1 MNQLTTNIYF
11 ISLVLIIFISPI
23 NLKAES
29 SHNHCHCINA
39 QQQTFEYIEEADSNE
54 ISQSKKNFYLT
65 IPKPLNEKSLFTTEV
80 GIQER
85 PENIWNIVNKG
96 YRIPDP
102 KKKWAKKV
110 VKKYERWYSEHPVYT
125 YRMFE
130 RAKRYIYYVVH
141 EVKKRN
147 MPMEIALLPIIESAY
162 NPIARSNA
170 KAVGLWQFIPST
182 GKNYGLK
189 QNWWKD
195 ERSNVILSTNA
206 SLNYLEK
213 LYKQF
218 GTWELALA
226 AYNAGEGKVSREIKK
241 NKRRKRATDY
251 YTISLPRETDEYVSK
266 LIAMKH
272 IIQNPSKYNVEVLE
286 IPNEPYFGEVT
297 ITEQMDIDL
306 ILKLA
311 DISSEEFELL
321 NAHHKRPLIPK
332 ESQPTTIL
340 LPQYKINTYSKNLAE
355 HDGPLSN
362 WILYKPKRRES
373 IMRVA
378 KKFDVNLSTFKR
390 INNLNG
396 RVTFRRNSTVLIPKS
411 NELKSKYTLK
421 GTGDFNYTSVG
432 THHVSKGD
440 TLGGIARKYKV
451 SIEDLKEFNELDSH
465 IIIIGTT
472 IDIPQ

>member
-1 MNQLTTNIYF
+1 MSWFTKYIHF
-11 ISLVLIIFISPI
+11 IVFGIFLSSSI
-23 NLKAES
+23 NLKAETS
-29 SHNHCHCINA
+29 DDHCHCVNA
-39 QQQTFEYIEEADSNE
+39 QQQIFEYVDEVEGSEITQSTSEARTSPRE
-54 ISQSKKNFYLT
+54 ILVQ
-65 IPKPLNEKSLFTTEV
+65 EK
-80 GIQER
+80 
-85 PENIWNIVNKG
+85 PENIWKVVNKG
-96 YRIPDP
+96 YGIPDP

-130 RAKRYIYYVVH
+130 RTKRYIYYVVQ

-162 NPIARSNA
+162 NPIARSNM

-226 AYNAGEGKVSREIKK
+226 GYNAGEGKVAREIKK
-241 NKRRKRATDY
+241 NKRRKRPTDY

-272 IIQNPSKYNVEVLE
+272 IIQNPSKFNVDVPY
-286 IPNEPYFGEVT
+286 IPNAPYFGEVT
-297 ITEQMDIDL
+297 LTEQMDIDL

-332 ESQPTTIL
+332 EQEPTIIL
-340 LPQYKINTYSKNLAE
+340 LPKYKIETYNKNLAE
-355 HDGPLSN
+355 HNEPLSN
-362 WILYKPKRRES
+362 WVLYKPKRKES
-373 IMRVA
+373 IMKVA
-378 KKFDVNLSTFKR
+378 KRFDINLSTFKR
-390 INNLNG
+390 INSLNG
-396 RVTFRRNSTVLIPKS
+396 RVTFRKNSTVLIPKS
-411 NELKSKYTLK
+411 NALKSKYTLK
-421 GTGDFNYTSVG
+421 GTGDYNYTSVG

>member
-1 MNQLTTNIYF
+1 MSWFTKYIHF
-11 ISLVLIIFISPI
+11 IVFGIFFSSSI
-23 NLKAES
+23 NLKAETS
-29 SHNHCHCINA
+29 DDHCHCVNA
-39 QQQTFEYIEEADSNE
+39 QQQIFEYVDEAEGNE
-54 ISQSKKNFYLT
+54 ITQSTGKARTSPREIL
-65 IPKPLNEKSLFTTEV
+65 
-80 GIQER
+80 IQEK
-85 PENIWNIVNKG
+85 PENIWKEVNKG
-96 YRIPDP
+96 YGIPDP

-130 RAKRYIYYVVH
+130 RTKRYIYYVVQ

-162 NPIARSNA
+162 NPIARSNM

-226 AYNAGEGKVSREIKK
+226 GYNAGEGKVAREIKK
-241 NKRRKRATDY
+241 NKRRKRPTDY

-272 IIQNPSKYNVEVLE
+272 IIQNPSKFNVDVPY
-286 IPNEPYFGEVT
+286 IPNAPYFGEVT
-297 ITEQMDIDL
+297 LTEQMDIDL

-332 ESQPTTIL
+332 EQEPIIIL
-340 LPQYKINTYSKNLAE
+340 LPKNKIETYNKNLAE
-355 HDGPLSN
+355 HNEPLSN
-362 WILYKPKRRES
+362 WVLYKPKRKES
-373 IMRVA
+373 IMKVA
-378 KKFDVNLSTFKR
+378 KRFDINLSTFKR
-390 INNLNG
+390 INSLNG
-396 RVTFRRNSTVLIPKS
+396 RVTFRKNSTVLIPKS
-411 NELKSKYTLK
+411 NALKSKYTLK
-421 GTGDFNYTSVG
+421 GTGDYNYTSVG

>member
-1 MNQLTTNIYF
+1 MIRFSKNIFCVYLSLIFLT
-11 ISLVLIIFISPI
+11 LPI

-29 SHNHCHCINA
+29 NVDHCHCINA
-39 QQQTFEYIEEADSNE
+39 QQQSFEYVDGNTE
-54 ISQSKKNFYLT
+54 ISQIT
-65 IPKPLNEKSLFTTEV
+65 EEASLSTREV
-80 GIQER
+80 LIQEK
-85 PENIWNIVNKG
+85 PEDIWNIVNKG

-130 RAKRYIYYVVH
+130 RTKRYIYYVVL
-141 EVKKRN
+141 EVQKRN

-162 NPIARSNA
+162 NPIARSNM

-182 GKNYGLK
+182 GKNYGL
-189 QNWWKD
+189 QQDWWKD

-213 LYKQF
+213 LYNQF

-226 AYNAGEGKVSREIKK
+226 AYNAGEGKVGREIKR

-272 IIQNPSKYNVEVLE
+272 IIQNPQKYSVEVPY
-286 IPNEPYFGEVT
+286 IPNAPYFAEVT
-297 ITEQMDIDL
+297 LTEQMDIDL

-311 DISSEEFELL
+311 DISAEEFELL

-340 LPQYKINTYSKNLAE
+340 LPQHKVEMYNKNLMAHNE
-355 HDGPLSN
+355 SLSN
-362 WILYKPKRRES
+362 WVLYKPKRKES
-373 IMRVA
+373 IMKVA
-378 KKFDVNLSTFKR
+378 KKFDINLSTFKR
-390 INNLNG
+390 INSLNG
-396 RVTFRRNSTVLIPKS
+396 RVTFRKNSTILIPKS
-411 NELKSKYTLK
+411 SELKSKYTLK

-440 TLGGIARKYKV
+440 TLGGIARKYRV

>member
-1 MNQLTTNIYF
+1 MNQLTTNIFF
-11 ISLVLIIFISPI
+11 ICLVLIIFISPI

-65 IPKPLNEKSLFTTEV
+65 IPKLLNEKSLFTTEV

-147 MPMEIALLPIIESAY
+147 MPIEIALLPIIESAY

>member
-1 MNQLTTNIYF
+1 MSWFTKYIHF
-11 ISLVLIIFISPI
+11 IVFGIFFSSSI
-23 NLKAES
+23 NLKAETS
-29 SHNHCHCINA
+29 DDHCHCVNA
-39 QQQTFEYIEEADSNE
+39 QQQIFEYVDEAEGNE
-54 ISQSKKNFYLT
+54 ITQSTGKARTSPREIL
-65 IPKPLNEKSLFTTEV
+65 
-80 GIQER
+80 IQEK
-85 PENIWNIVNKG
+85 PENIWKEVNKG
-96 YRIPDP
+96 YGIPDP

-130 RAKRYIYYVVH
+130 RTKRYIYYVVQ
-141 EVKKRN
+141 EVQKRN

-162 NPIARSNA
+162 NPIARSNM

-226 AYNAGEGKVSREIKK
+226 GYNAGEGKVAREIKK
-241 NKRRKRATDY
+241 NKRRKRPTDY

-272 IIQNPSKYNVEVLE
+272 IIQNPSKFNVDVPY
-286 IPNEPYFGEVT
+286 IPNAPYFAEVT
-297 ITEQMDIDL
+297 LTEQMDIDL

-332 ESQPTTIL
+332 EQEPTIIL
-340 LPQYKINTYSKNLAE
+340 LPKYKIETYNKNLAE
-355 HDGPLSN
+355 HNEPLSN
-362 WILYKPKRRES
+362 WVLYKPKRKES
-373 IMRVA
+373 IMKVA
-378 KKFDVNLSTFKR
+378 KRFDINLSTFKR
-390 INNLNG
+390 INSLNG
-396 RVTFRRNSTVLIPKS
+396 RVTFRKNSTVLIPKS
-411 NELKSKYTLK
+411 NALKSKYTLK
-421 GTGDFNYTSVG
+421 GTGDYNYTSVG

>member
-1 MNQLTTNIYF
+1 MSWFTKYIHF
-11 ISLVLIIFISPI
+11 IVFGIFFSSSI
-23 NLKAES
+23 NLKAETS
-29 SHNHCHCINA
+29 DDHCHCVNA
-39 QQQTFEYIEEADSNE
+39 QQQIFEYVDEVEGNE
-54 ISQSKKNFYLT
+54 ITQSTGKARTSPREIL
-65 IPKPLNEKSLFTTEV
+65 
-80 GIQER
+80 IQEK
-85 PENIWNIVNKG
+85 PENIWKVVNKG
-96 YRIPDP
+96 YGIPDP

-130 RAKRYIYYVVH
+130 RTKRYIYYVVQ
-141 EVKKRN
+141 EVQKRN

-162 NPIARSNA
+162 NPIARSNM

-226 AYNAGEGKVSREIKK
+226 GYNAGEGKVAREIKK
-241 NKRRKRATDY
+241 NKRRKRPTDY

-272 IIQNPSKYNVEVLE
+272 IIQNPSKFNVDVPY
-286 IPNEPYFGEVT
+286 IPNAPYFGEVT
-297 ITEQMDIDL
+297 LTEQMDIDL

-332 ESQPTTIL
+332 EQEPTIIL
-340 LPQYKINTYSKNLAE
+340 LPKYKIETYNKNLAE
-355 HDGPLSN
+355 HNEPLSN
-362 WILYKPKRRES
+362 WVLYKPKRKES
-373 IMRVA
+373 IMKVA
-378 KKFDVNLSTFKR
+378 KKFDINLSTFKR
-390 INNLNG
+390 INSLNG
-396 RVTFRRNSTVLIPKS
+396 RVTFRKNSTVLIPKS
-411 NELKSKYTLK
+411 NALKSKYTLK
-421 GTGDFNYTSVG
+421 GTGDYNYTSVG

>member
-1 MNQLTTNIYF
+1 MSWFTKYIHF
-11 ISLVLIIFISPI
+11 IVFGIFFSSSI
-23 NLKAES
+23 NLKAETS
-29 SHNHCHCINA
+29 DDHCHCVNA
-39 QQQTFEYIEEADSNE
+39 QQQIFEYVDEVEDSE
-54 ISQSKKNFYLT
+54 ITQSTSKARTSPREIL
-65 IPKPLNEKSLFTTEV
+65 
-80 GIQER
+80 IQEK
-85 PENIWNIVNKG
+85 PENIWKVVNKG
-96 YRIPDP
+96 YGIPDP

-130 RAKRYIYYVVH
+130 RTKRYIYYVVQ

-162 NPIARSNA
+162 NPIARSNM

-226 AYNAGEGKVSREIKK
+226 GYNAGEGKVAREIKK
-241 NKRRKRATDY
+241 NKRRKRPTDY

-272 IIQNPSKYNVEVLE
+272 IIQNPSKFNVDVPY
-286 IPNEPYFGEVT
+286 IPNAPYFGEVT
-297 ITEQMDIDL
+297 LTEQMDIDL

-332 ESQPTTIL
+332 EQEPTIIL
-340 LPQYKINTYSKNLAE
+340 LPKYKIETYNKNLAE
-355 HDGPLSN
+355 HNEPLSN
-362 WILYKPKRRES
+362 WVLYKPKRKES
-373 IMRVA
+373 IMKVA
-378 KKFDVNLSTFKR
+378 KRFDINLSTFKR
-390 INNLNG
+390 INSLNG
-396 RVTFRRNSTVLIPKS
+396 RVTFRKNSTVLIPKS
-411 NELKSKYTLK
+411 NALKSKYTLK
-421 GTGDFNYTSVG
+421 GTGDYNYTSVG

>member
-1 MNQLTTNIYF
+1 MSWFTKYIHF
-11 ISLVLIIFISPI
+11 IVFGIFFSSSI
-23 NLKAES
+23 NLKAETS
-29 SHNHCHCINA
+29 DDHCHCVNA
-39 QQQTFEYIEEADSNE
+39 QQQIFEYVDEVKGSEITQSTREAKTSPRE
-54 ISQSKKNFYLT
+54 IL
-65 IPKPLNEKSLFTTEV
+65 
-80 GIQER
+80 IQEK
-85 PENIWNIVNKG
+85 PENIWKVVNKG
-96 YRIPDP
+96 YGIPDP

-130 RAKRYIYYVVH
+130 RTKRYIYYVVQ

-162 NPIARSNA
+162 NPIARSNM

-226 AYNAGEGKVSREIKK
+226 GYNAGEGKVAREIKK
-241 NKRRKRATDY
+241 NKRRKRPTDY

-272 IIQNPSKYNVEVLE
+272 IIQNPSKFNVDVPY
-286 IPNEPYFGEVT
+286 IPNAPYFGEVT
-297 ITEQMDIDL
+297 LTEQMDIDL

-332 ESQPTTIL
+332 EQEPTIIL
-340 LPQYKINTYSKNLAE
+340 LPKYKIETYNKNLAE
-355 HDGPLSN
+355 HNEPLSN
-362 WILYKPKRRES
+362 WVLYKPKRKES
-373 IMRVA
+373 IMKVA
-378 KKFDVNLSTFKR
+378 KRFDINLSTFKR
-390 INNLNG
+390 INSLNG
-396 RVTFRRNSTVLIPKS
+396 RVTFRKNSTVLIPKS
-411 NELKSKYTLK
+411 NALKSKYTLK
-421 GTGDFNYTSVG
+421 GTGDYNYTSVG

>member
-1 MNQLTTNIYF
+1 MSWFTKYIHF
-11 ISLVLIIFISPI
+11 IVFGIFFSSSI
-23 NLKAES
+23 NLKAETS
-29 SHNHCHCINA
+29 DDHCHCVNA
-39 QQQTFEYIEEADSNE
+39 QQQIFEYVDEVEGNE
-54 ISQSKKNFYLT
+54 ITQSTGKARTSPREIL
-65 IPKPLNEKSLFTTEV
+65 
-80 GIQER
+80 IQEK
-85 PENIWNIVNKG
+85 PENIWKVVNKG
-96 YRIPDP
+96 YGIPDP

-130 RAKRYIYYVVH
+130 RTKRYIYYVVQ

-162 NPIARSNA
+162 NPIARSNM

-226 AYNAGEGKVSREIKK
+226 GYNAGEGKVAREIKK
-241 NKRRKRATDY
+241 NKRRKRPTDY

-272 IIQNPSKYNVEVLE
+272 IIQNPSKFNVDVPY
-286 IPNEPYFGEVT
+286 IPNAPYFGEVT
-297 ITEQMDIDL
+297 LTEQMDIDL

-332 ESQPTTIL
+332 EQEPIIIL
-340 LPQYKINTYSKNLAE
+340 LPKNKIETYNKNLAE
-355 HDGPLSN
+355 HNEPLSN
-362 WILYKPKRRES
+362 WVLYKPKRKES
-373 IMRVA
+373 IMKVA
-378 KKFDVNLSTFKR
+378 KRFDINLSTFKR
-390 INNLNG
+390 INSLNG

-411 NELKSKYTLK
+411 NALKSKYTLK
-421 GTGDFNYTSVG
+421 GTGDYNYTSVG

>member
-1 MNQLTTNIYF
+1 MSWFTKYIHF
-11 ISLVLIIFISPI
+11 IVFGIFFSSSI
-23 NLKAES
+23 NLKAETS
-29 SHNHCHCINA
+29 DDHCHCVNA
-39 QQQTFEYIEEADSNE
+39 QQQIFEYVDEAEGNE
-54 ISQSKKNFYLT
+54 ITQSTGKARTSPREIL
-65 IPKPLNEKSLFTTEV
+65 
-80 GIQER
+80 IQEK
-85 PENIWNIVNKG
+85 PENIWKVVNKG
-96 YRIPDP
+96 YGIPDP

-130 RAKRYIYYVVH
+130 RTKRYIYYVVQ

-162 NPIARSNA
+162 NPIARSNM

-226 AYNAGEGKVSREIKK
+226 GYNAGEGKVAREIKK
-241 NKRRKRATDY
+241 NKRRKRPTDY

-272 IIQNPSKYNVEVLE
+272 IIQNPSKFNVDVPY
-286 IPNEPYFGEVT
+286 IPNAPYFGEVT
-297 ITEQMDIDL
+297 LTEQMDIDL

-332 ESQPTTIL
+332 EQEPTIIL
-340 LPQYKINTYSKNLAE
+340 LPKYKIETYNKNLAE
-355 HDGPLSN
+355 HNEPLSN
-362 WILYKPKRRES
+362 WVLYKPKRKES
-373 IMRVA
+373 IMKVA
-378 KKFDVNLSTFKR
+378 KRFDINLSTFKR
-390 INNLNG
+390 INSLNG
-396 RVTFRRNSTVLIPKS
+396 RVTFRKNSTVLIPKS
-411 NELKSKYTLK
+411 NALKSKYTLK
-421 GTGDFNYTSVG
+421 GTGDYNYTSVG

>member
-1 MNQLTTNIYF
+1 MSWFTKYIHF
-11 ISLVLIIFISPI
+11 IVFGIFLSSSI
-23 NLKAES
+23 NLKAEIS
-29 SHNHCHCINA
+29 DDHCHCVNA
-39 QQQTFEYIEEADSNE
+39 QQQIFEYVDEVKGSEITQSTSEARTSPRE
-54 ISQSKKNFYLT
+54 IL
-65 IPKPLNEKSLFTTEV
+65 
-80 GIQER
+80 IQEK
-85 PENIWNIVNKG
+85 PENIWKVVNKG
-96 YRIPDP
+96 YGIPDP

-130 RAKRYIYYVVH
+130 RTKRYIYYVVQ

-162 NPIARSNA
+162 NPIARSNM

-226 AYNAGEGKVSREIKK
+226 GYNAGEGKVAREIKK
-241 NKRRKRATDY
+241 NKRRKRPTDY

-272 IIQNPSKYNVEVLE
+272 IIQNPSKFNVDVPY
-286 IPNEPYFGEVT
+286 IPNAPYFEEVT
-297 ITEQMDIDL
+297 LTEQMDIDL

-332 ESQPTTIL
+332 EQEPTIIL
-340 LPQYKINTYSKNLAE
+340 LPKYKIETYNKNLAE
-355 HDGPLSN
+355 HNEPLSN
-362 WILYKPKRRES
+362 WVLYKPKRKES
-373 IMRVA
+373 IMKVA
-378 KKFDVNLSTFKR
+378 KRFDINLSTFKR
-390 INNLNG
+390 INSLNG
-396 RVTFRRNSTVLIPKS
+396 RVTFRKNSTVLIPKS
-411 NELKSKYTLK
+411 NALKSKYTLK
-421 GTGDFNYTSVG
+421 GTGDYNYTSVG

>member
-1 MNQLTTNIYF
+1 MSWFTKYIHF
-11 ISLVLIIFISPI
+11 IVFGIFLSSSI
-23 NLKAES
+23 NLKAETS
-29 SHNHCHCINA
+29 DDHCHCVNA
-39 QQQTFEYIEEADSNE
+39 QQQIFEYVDEVEGNE
-54 ISQSKKNFYLT
+54 ITQSTGKARTSPREIL
-65 IPKPLNEKSLFTTEV
+65 
-80 GIQER
+80 IQEK
-85 PENIWNIVNKG
+85 PENIWKVVNKG
-96 YRIPDP
+96 YGIPDP

-130 RAKRYIYYVVH
+130 RTKRYIYYVVQ

-162 NPIARSNA
+162 NPIARSNM

-226 AYNAGEGKVSREIKK
+226 GYNAGEGKVAREIKK
-241 NKRRKRATDY
+241 NKRRKRPTDY

-272 IIQNPSKYNVEVLE
+272 IIQNPSKFNVDVPY
-286 IPNEPYFGEVT
+286 IPNAPYFEEVT
-297 ITEQMDIDL
+297 LTEQMDIDL

-332 ESQPTTIL
+332 EQEPTIIL
-340 LPQYKINTYSKNLAE
+340 LPKYKIETYNKNLAE
-355 HDGPLSN
+355 HNEPLSN
-362 WILYKPKRRES
+362 WVLYKPKRKES
-373 IMRVA
+373 IMKVA
-378 KKFDVNLSTFKR
+378 KRFDINLSTFKR
-390 INNLNG
+390 INSLNG
-396 RVTFRRNSTVLIPKS
+396 RVTFRKNSTVLIPKS
-411 NELKSKYTLK
+411 NALKSKYTLK
-421 GTGDFNYTSVG
+421 GTGDYNYTSVG

>member
-1 MNQLTTNIYF
+1 MSWFTKYIHF
-11 ISLVLIIFISPI
+11 IVFGIFFSSSI
-23 NLKAES
+23 NLKAETS
-29 SHNHCHCINA
+29 DDHCHCVNA
-39 QQQTFEYIEEADSNE
+39 QQQIFEYVDEVEGNE
-54 ISQSKKNFYLT
+54 ITQSTGKARTSPREIL
-65 IPKPLNEKSLFTTEV
+65 
-80 GIQER
+80 IQEK
-85 PENIWNIVNKG
+85 PENIWKVVNKG
-96 YRIPDP
+96 YGIPDP

-130 RAKRYIYYVVH
+130 RTKRYIYYVVQ

-162 NPIARSNA
+162 NPIARSNM

-226 AYNAGEGKVSREIKK
+226 GYNAGEGKVAREIKK
-241 NKRRKRATDY
+241 NKRRKRPTDY

-272 IIQNPSKYNVEVLE
+272 IIQNPSKFNVDVPY
-286 IPNEPYFGEVT
+286 IPNTPYFGEVT
-297 ITEQMDIDL
+297 LTEQMDIDL

-332 ESQPTTIL
+332 EQEPTIIL
-340 LPQYKINTYSKNLAE
+340 LPKYKIETYNKNLAE
-355 HDGPLSN
+355 HNEPLSN
-362 WILYKPKRRES
+362 WVLYKPKRKES
-373 IMRVA
+373 IMKVA
-378 KKFDVNLSTFKR
+378 KKFDINLSTFKR
-390 INNLNG
+390 INSLNG

-411 NELKSKYTLK
+411 NALKSKYTLK
-421 GTGDFNYTSVG
+421 GTGDYNYTSVG

>member
-1 MNQLTTNIYF
+1 MSWFTKYIHF
-11 ISLVLIIFISPI
+11 IVFGIFFSSSI
-23 NLKAES
+23 NLKAETS
-29 SHNHCHCINA
+29 DDHCHCVNA
-39 QQQTFEYIEEADSNE
+39 QQQIFEYVDEVEGNE
-54 ISQSKKNFYLT
+54 ITQSTRKARTSPREIL
-65 IPKPLNEKSLFTTEV
+65 
-80 GIQER
+80 IQEK
-85 PENIWNIVNKG
+85 PENIWKVVNKG
-96 YRIPDP
+96 YGIPDP

-130 RAKRYIYYVVH
+130 RTKRYIYYVVQ

-162 NPIARSNA
+162 NPIARSNM

-226 AYNAGEGKVSREIKK
+226 GYNAGEGKVAREIKK
-241 NKRRKRATDY
+241 NKRRKRPTDY

-272 IIQNPSKYNVEVLE
+272 IIQNPSKFNVDVPY
-286 IPNEPYFGEVT
+286 IPNAPYFGEVT
-297 ITEQMDIDL
+297 LTEQMDIDL

-332 ESQPTTIL
+332 EQEPTIIL
-340 LPQYKINTYSKNLAE
+340 LPKYKIETYNKNLAE
-355 HDGPLSN
+355 HNEPLSN
-362 WILYKPKRRES
+362 WVLYKPKRKES
-373 IMRVA
+373 IMKVA
-378 KKFDVNLSTFKR
+378 KRFDINLSTFKR
-390 INNLNG
+390 INSLNG
-396 RVTFRRNSTVLIPKS
+396 RVTFRKNSTVLIPKS
-411 NELKSKYTLK
+411 NALKSKYTLK
-421 GTGDFNYTSVG
+421 GTGDYNYTSVG

>member
-1 MNQLTTNIYF
+1 MSWFTKYIHF
-11 ISLVLIIFISPI
+11 IVFGIFFSSSI
-23 NLKAES
+23 NLKAETS
-29 SHNHCHCINA
+29 DDHCHCVNA
-39 QQQTFEYIEEADSNE
+39 QQQIFEYVDEVEDSEITQSTSEARTSPRE
-54 ISQSKKNFYLT
+54 IL
-65 IPKPLNEKSLFTTEV
+65 
-80 GIQER
+80 IQEK
-85 PENIWNIVNKG
+85 PENIWKVVNKG
-96 YRIPDP
+96 YGIPDP

-130 RAKRYIYYVVH
+130 RTKRYIYYVVQ

-162 NPIARSNA
+162 NPIARSNM

-226 AYNAGEGKVSREIKK
+226 GYNAGEGKVAREIKK
-241 NKRRKRATDY
+241 NKRRKRPTDY

-272 IIQNPSKYNVEVLE
+272 IIQNPSKFNVDVPY
-286 IPNEPYFGEVT
+286 IPNAPYFGEVT
-297 ITEQMDIDL
+297 LTEQMDIDL

-332 ESQPTTIL
+332 EQEPTIIL
-340 LPQYKINTYSKNLAE
+340 LPKYKIETYNKNLAE
-355 HDGPLSN
+355 HNEPLSN
-362 WILYKPKRRES
+362 WVLYKPKRKES
-373 IMRVA
+373 IMKVA
-378 KKFDVNLSTFKR
+378 KRFDINLSTFKR
-390 INNLNG
+390 INSLNG
-396 RVTFRRNSTVLIPKS
+396 RVTFRKNSTVLIPKS
-411 NELKSKYTLK
+411 NALKSKYTLK
-421 GTGDFNYTSVG
+421 GTGDYNYTSVG

>member
-1 MNQLTTNIYF
+1 MSWFTKYIHF
-11 ISLVLIIFISPI
+11 IVFGIFFSSSI
-23 NLKAES
+23 NLKAETS
-29 SHNHCHCINA
+29 DDHCHCVNA
-39 QQQTFEYIEEADSNE
+39 QQQIFEYVDEVKGSEITQSTSEARTSPRE
-54 ISQSKKNFYLT
+54 IL
-65 IPKPLNEKSLFTTEV
+65 
-80 GIQER
+80 IQEK
-85 PENIWNIVNKG
+85 PENIWKEVNKG
-96 YRIPDP
+96 YGIPDP

-130 RAKRYIYYVVH
+130 RTKRYIYYVVQ

-162 NPIARSNA
+162 NPIARSNM

-226 AYNAGEGKVSREIKK
+226 GYNAGEGKVAREIKK
-241 NKRRKRATDY
+241 NKRRKRPTDY

-272 IIQNPSKYNVEVLE
+272 IIQNPSKFNVDVPY
-286 IPNEPYFGEVT
+286 IPNAPYFGEVT
-297 ITEQMDIDL
+297 LTEQMDIDL

-332 ESQPTTIL
+332 EQEPTIIL
-340 LPQYKINTYSKNLAE
+340 LPKYKIETYNKNLAE
-355 HDGPLSN
+355 HNEPLSN
-362 WILYKPKRRES
+362 WVLYKPKRKES
-373 IMRVA
+373 IMKVA
-378 KKFDVNLSTFKR
+378 KKFDINLSTFKR
-390 INNLNG
+390 INSLNG

-411 NELKSKYTLK
+411 NALKSKYTLK
-421 GTGDFNYTSVG
+421 GTGDYNYTSVG

>member
-1 MNQLTTNIYF
+1 MSWFTKYIHF
-11 ISLVLIIFISPI
+11 IVFGIFLSSSI
-23 NLKAES
+23 NLKAETS
-29 SHNHCHCINA
+29 DDHCHCVNA
-39 QQQTFEYIEEADSNE
+39 QQQIFEYVDEAEGNE
-54 ISQSKKNFYLT
+54 ITQSTGKARTSPREIL
-65 IPKPLNEKSLFTTEV
+65 
-80 GIQER
+80 IQEK
-85 PENIWNIVNKG
+85 PENIWKLVNKG
-96 YRIPDP
+96 YGIPDP

-130 RAKRYIYYVVH
+130 RTKRYIYYVVQ

-162 NPIARSNA
+162 NPIARSNM

-226 AYNAGEGKVSREIKK
+226 GYNAGEGKVAREIKK
-241 NKRRKRATDY
+241 NKRRKRPTDY

-272 IIQNPSKYNVEVLE
+272 IIQNPSKFNVDVPY
-286 IPNEPYFGEVT
+286 IPNAPYFEEVT
-297 ITEQMDIDL
+297 LTEQMDIDL

-332 ESQPTTIL
+332 EQEPTIIL
-340 LPQYKINTYSKNLAE
+340 LPKYKIETYNKNLAE
-355 HDGPLSN
+355 HNEPLSN
-362 WILYKPKRRES
+362 WVLYKPKRKES
-373 IMRVA
+373 IMKVA
-378 KKFDVNLSTFKR
+378 KRFDINLSTFKR
-390 INNLNG
+390 INSLNG
-396 RVTFRRNSTVLIPKS
+396 RVTFRKNSTVLIPKS
-411 NELKSKYTLK
+411 NALKSKYTLK
-421 GTGDFNYTSVG
+421 GTGDYNYTSVG

>member
-1 MNQLTTNIYF
+1 MNQLTTNIFF
-11 ISLVLIIFISPI
+11 ICLVLIIFISPI

-65 IPKPLNEKSLFTTEV
+65 IPKLLNEKSLFTTEV

-266 LIAMKH
+266 LIAMKY
-272 IIQNPSKYNVEVLE
+272 IIQNPSKYDVEVLE

>member
-1 MNQLTTNIYF
+1 MIRFSKNIFCVYLSLIFLT
-11 ISLVLIIFISPI
+11 LPI

-29 SHNHCHCINA
+29 NVDHCHCINA
-39 QQQTFEYIEEADSNE
+39 QQQSFEYVDGNTETSQSTEEA
-54 ISQSKKNFYLT
+54 
-65 IPKPLNEKSLFTTEV
+65 SLSFEEV
-80 GIQER
+80 LIQEK
-85 PENIWNIVNKG
+85 PEDIWNIVNKG

-130 RAKRYIYYVVH
+130 RTKRYIYYVVQ
-141 EVKKRN
+141 EVQKRN

-162 NPIARSNA
+162 NPIARSNM

-182 GKNYGLK
+182 GKNYGL
-189 QNWWKD
+189 QQDWWKD

-213 LYKQF
+213 LYNQF

-226 AYNAGEGKVSREIKK
+226 AYNAGEGKVGREIKR

-272 IIQNPSKYNVEVLE
+272 IIQNPQKYNVEVPY
-286 IPNEPYFGEVT
+286 IPNAPYFAEVT
-297 ITEQMDIDL
+297 LTEQMDIDL

-340 LPQYKINTYSKNLAE
+340 LPQHKVEMYNKNLMAHNE
-355 HDGPLSN
+355 SLSN
-362 WILYKPKRRES
+362 WVLYKPKRKES
-373 IMRVA
+373 IMKVA
-378 KKFDVNLSTFKR
+378 KKFDINLSTFKR
-390 INNLNG
+390 INSLNG
-396 RVTFRRNSTVLIPKS
+396 RVTFRKNSTVLIPKS
-411 NELKSKYTLK
+411 SELKSKYTLK

-440 TLGGIARKYKV
+440 TLGGIARKYRV

>member
-1 MNQLTTNIYF
+1 MIRFSKNIFCVYLSLIFLT
-11 ISLVLIIFISPI
+11 LPI

-29 SHNHCHCINA
+29 NVDHCHCINA
-39 QQQTFEYIEEADSNE
+39 QQQSFEYVDGNTE
-54 ISQSKKNFYLT
+54 ISQIT
-65 IPKPLNEKSLFTTEV
+65 EEASLSTREV
-80 GIQER
+80 LIQEK
-85 PENIWNIVNKG
+85 PEDIWNIVNKG

-130 RAKRYIYYVVH
+130 RTKRYIYYVVQ
-141 EVKKRN
+141 EVQKRN

-162 NPIARSNA
+162 NPIARSNM

-182 GKNYGLK
+182 GKNYGL
-189 QNWWKD
+189 QQDRWKD

-213 LYKQF
+213 LYNQF

-226 AYNAGEGKVSREIKK
+226 AYNAGEGKVGREIKR

-272 IIQNPSKYNVEVLE
+272 IIQNPQKYSVEVPY
-286 IPNEPYFGEVT
+286 IPNAPYFAEVT
-297 ITEQMDIDL
+297 LTEQMDIDL

-311 DISSEEFELL
+311 DISAEEFELL

-340 LPQYKINTYSKNLAE
+340 LPQHKVEMYNKNLMAHNE
-355 HDGPLSN
+355 SLSN
-362 WILYKPKRRES
+362 WVLYKPKRKES
-373 IMRVA
+373 IMKVA
-378 KKFDVNLSTFKR
+378 KKFDINLSTFKR
-390 INNLNG
+390 INSLNG
-396 RVTFRRNSTVLIPKS
+396 RVTFRKNSTILIPKS
-411 NELKSKYTLK
+411 SELKSKYTLK

-440 TLGGIARKYKV
+440 TLGGIARKYRV

>member
-1 MNQLTTNIYF
+1 MSWFTKYIHF
-11 ISLVLIIFISPI
+11 IVFGIFLSSSI
-23 NLKAES
+23 NLKAEIS
-29 SHNHCHCINA
+29 DDHCHCVNA
-39 QQQTFEYIEEADSNE
+39 QQQIFEYVDEAEGSE
-54 ISQSKKNFYLT
+54 ITQSTSEARTSPREILVQ
-65 IPKPLNEKSLFTTEV
+65 EK
-80 GIQER
+80 
-85 PENIWNIVNKG
+85 PENIWKEVNKG
-96 YRIPDP
+96 YGIPDP

-130 RAKRYIYYVVH
+130 RTKRYIYYVVQ

-162 NPIARSNA
+162 NPIARSNM

-226 AYNAGEGKVSREIKK
+226 GYNAGEGKVAREIKK
-241 NKRRKRATDY
+241 NKRRKRPTDY

-272 IIQNPSKYNVEVLE
+272 IIQNPSKFNVDVPY
-286 IPNEPYFGEVT
+286 IPNAPYFGEVT
-297 ITEQMDIDL
+297 LTEQMDIDL

-332 ESQPTTIL
+332 EQEPIIIL
-340 LPQYKINTYSKNLAE
+340 LPKNKIETYNKNLAE
-355 HDGPLSN
+355 HNEPLSN
-362 WILYKPKRRES
+362 WVLYKPKRKES
-373 IMRVA
+373 IMKVA
-378 KKFDVNLSTFKR
+378 KRFDINLSTFKR
-390 INNLNG
+390 INSLNG
-396 RVTFRRNSTVLIPKS
+396 RVTFRKNSTVLIPKS
-411 NELKSKYTLK
+411 NALKSKYTLK
-421 GTGDFNYTSVG
+421 GTGDYNYTSVG

>member
-1 MNQLTTNIYF
+1 MSWFTKYIHF
-11 ISLVLIIFISPI
+11 IVFGIFLSSSI
-23 NLKAES
+23 NLKAEIS
-29 SHNHCHCINA
+29 DDHCHCVNA
-39 QQQTFEYIEEADSNE
+39 QQQIFEYVDEVKGSEITQSTSEARTSPRE
-54 ISQSKKNFYLT
+54 IL
-65 IPKPLNEKSLFTTEV
+65 
-80 GIQER
+80 IQEK
-85 PENIWNIVNKG
+85 PENIWKVVNKG
-96 YRIPDP
+96 YGIPDP

-130 RAKRYIYYVVH
+130 RTKRYIYYVVQ

-162 NPIARSNA
+162 NPIARSNM

-226 AYNAGEGKVSREIKK
+226 GYNAGEGKVAREIKK
-241 NKRRKRATDY
+241 NKRRKRPTDY

-272 IIQNPSKYNVEVLE
+272 IIQNPSKFNVDVPY
-286 IPNEPYFGEVT
+286 IPNAPYFGEVT
-297 ITEQMDIDL
+297 LTEQMDIDL

-332 ESQPTTIL
+332 EQEPTIIL
-340 LPQYKINTYSKNLAE
+340 LPKYKIETYNKNLAE
-355 HDGPLSN
+355 HNEPLSN
-362 WILYKPKRRES
+362 WVLYKPKRKES
-373 IMRVA
+373 IMKVA
-378 KKFDVNLSTFKR
+378 KKFDINLSTFKR
-390 INNLNG
+390 INSLNG

-411 NELKSKYTLK
+411 NALKSKYTLK
-421 GTGDFNYTSVG
+421 GTGDYNYTSVG

>member
-1 MNQLTTNIYF
+1 MSWFTKYIHF
-11 ISLVLIIFISPI
+11 IVFGIFFSSSI
-23 NLKAES
+23 NLKAETS
-29 SHNHCHCINA
+29 DDHCHCVNA
-39 QQQTFEYIEEADSNE
+39 QQQIFEYVDEVEGNE
-54 ISQSKKNFYLT
+54 ITQSTGKARTSPREIL
-65 IPKPLNEKSLFTTEV
+65 
-80 GIQER
+80 IQEK
-85 PENIWNIVNKG
+85 PENIWKEVNKG
-96 YRIPDP
+96 YGIPDP

-130 RAKRYIYYVVH
+130 RTKRYIYYVVQ

-162 NPIARSNA
+162 NPIARSNM

-226 AYNAGEGKVSREIKK
+226 GYNAGEGKVAREIKK
-241 NKRRKRATDY
+241 NKRRKRPTDY

-272 IIQNPSKYNVEVLE
+272 IIQNPSKFNVDVPY
-286 IPNEPYFGEVT
+286 IPNAPYFGEVT
-297 ITEQMDIDL
+297 LTEQMDIDL

-332 ESQPTTIL
+332 EQEPTIIL
-340 LPQYKINTYSKNLAE
+340 LPKYKIETYNKNLAE
-355 HDGPLSN
+355 HNEPLSN
-362 WILYKPKRRES
+362 WVLYKPKRKES
-373 IMRVA
+373 IMKVA
-378 KKFDVNLSTFKR
+378 KRFDINLSTFKR
-390 INNLNG
+390 INSLNG
-396 RVTFRRNSTVLIPKS
+396 RVTFRKNSTVLIPKS
-411 NELKSKYTLK
+411 NALKSKYTLK
-421 GTGDFNYTSVG
+421 GTGDYNYTSVG

>member
-1 MNQLTTNIYF
+1 MSCFTRYIHF
-11 ISLVLIIFISPI
+11 IVFGIFFSSSI
-23 NLKAES
+23 NLKAETS
-29 SHNHCHCINA
+29 DDHCHCVNA
-39 QQQTFEYIEEADSNE
+39 QQQIFEYVDEAEGNE
-54 ISQSKKNFYLT
+54 ITQSTGKARTSPREIL
-65 IPKPLNEKSLFTTEV
+65 
-80 GIQER
+80 IQEK
-85 PENIWNIVNKG
+85 PENIWKEVNKG
-96 YRIPDP
+96 YGIPDP

-130 RAKRYIYYVVH
+130 RTKRYIYYVVQ

-162 NPIARSNA
+162 NPIARSNM

-226 AYNAGEGKVSREIKK
+226 GYNAGEGKVAREIKK
-241 NKRRKRATDY
+241 NKRRKRPTDY

-272 IIQNPSKYNVEVLE
+272 IIQNPSKFNVDVPY
-286 IPNEPYFGEVT
+286 IPNAPYFGEVT
-297 ITEQMDIDL
+297 LTEQMDIDL

-332 ESQPTTIL
+332 EQEPIIIL
-340 LPQYKINTYSKNLAE
+340 LPKNKIETYNKNLAE
-355 HDGPLSN
+355 HNEPLSN
-362 WILYKPKRRES
+362 WVLYKPKRKES
-373 IMRVA
+373 IMKVA
-378 KKFDVNLSTFKR
+378 KRFDINLSTFKR
-390 INNLNG
+390 INSLNG
-396 RVTFRRNSTVLIPKS
+396 RVTFRKNSTVLIPKS
-411 NELKSKYTLK
+411 NALKSKYTLK
-421 GTGDFNYTSVG
+421 GTGDYNYTSVG

>member
-1 MNQLTTNIYF
+1 MSWFTKYIHF
-11 ISLVLIIFISPI
+11 IVFGIFFSSSI
-23 NLKAES
+23 NLKAETS
-29 SHNHCHCINA
+29 DDHCHCVNA
-39 QQQTFEYIEEADSNE
+39 QQQIFEYVDEVEGNE
-54 ISQSKKNFYLT
+54 ITQSTGKARTSPREIL
-65 IPKPLNEKSLFTTEV
+65 
-80 GIQER
+80 IQEK
-85 PENIWNIVNKG
+85 PENIWKVVNKG
-96 YRIPDP
+96 YGIPDP

-130 RAKRYIYYVVH
+130 RTKRYIYYVVQ

-162 NPIARSNA
+162 NPIARSNM

-226 AYNAGEGKVSREIKK
+226 GYNAGEGKVAREIKK
-241 NKRRKRATDY
+241 NKRRKRPTDY

-272 IIQNPSKYNVEVLE
+272 IIQNPSKFNVDVPY
-286 IPNEPYFGEVT
+286 IPNAPYFGEVT
-297 ITEQMDIDL
+297 LTEQMDIDL

-332 ESQPTTIL
+332 EQEPIIIL
-340 LPQYKINTYSKNLAE
+340 LPKNKIETYNKNLAE
-355 HDGPLSN
+355 HNEPLSN
-362 WILYKPKRRES
+362 WVLYKPKRKES
-373 IMRVA
+373 IMKVA
-378 KKFDVNLSTFKR
+378 KKFDINLSTFKR
-390 INNLNG
+390 INSLNG

-411 NELKSKYTLK
+411 NALKSKYTLK
-421 GTGDFNYTSVG
+421 GTGDYNYTSVG

>member
-1 MNQLTTNIYF
+1 MSWFTKYIHF
-11 ISLVLIIFISPI
+11 IVFGIFLSSSI
-23 NLKAES
+23 NLKAETS
-29 SHNHCHCINA
+29 DDHCHCVNA
-39 QQQTFEYIEEADSNE
+39 QQQIFEYVDEVEGNE
-54 ISQSKKNFYLT
+54 ITQSTGKARTSPREIL
-65 IPKPLNEKSLFTTEV
+65 
-80 GIQER
+80 IQEK
-85 PENIWNIVNKG
+85 PENIWKVVNKG
-96 YRIPDP
+96 YGIPDP

-130 RAKRYIYYVVH
+130 RTKRYIYYVVQ

-162 NPIARSNA
+162 NPIARSNM

-226 AYNAGEGKVSREIKK
+226 GYNAGEGKVAREIKK
-241 NKRRKRATDY
+241 NKRRKRPTDY

-272 IIQNPSKYNVEVLE
+272 IIQNPSKFNVDVPY
-286 IPNEPYFGEVT
+286 IPNAPYFGEVT
-297 ITEQMDIDL
+297 LTEQMDIDL

-332 ESQPTTIL
+332 EQEPTIIL
-340 LPQYKINTYSKNLAE
+340 LPKYKIETYNKNLAE
-355 HDGPLSN
+355 HNEPLSN
-362 WILYKPKRRES
+362 WVLYKPKRKES
-373 IMRVA
+373 IMKVA
-378 KKFDVNLSTFKR
+378 KRFDINLSTFKR
-390 INNLNG
+390 INSLNG

-411 NELKSKYTLK
+411 NALKSKYTLK
-421 GTGDFNYTSVG
+421 GTGDYNYTSVG

>member
-1 MNQLTTNIYF
+1 MSWFTKYIHF
-11 ISLVLIIFISPI
+11 IVFGIFLSSSI
-23 NLKAES
+23 NLKAETS
-29 SHNHCHCINA
+29 DDHCHCVNA
-39 QQQTFEYIEEADSNE
+39 QQQIFEYVDEVEGNE
-54 ISQSKKNFYLT
+54 ITQSTGKARTSPREIL
-65 IPKPLNEKSLFTTEV
+65 
-80 GIQER
+80 IQEK
-85 PENIWNIVNKG
+85 PENIWKVVNKG
-96 YRIPDP
+96 YGIPDP

-130 RAKRYIYYVVH
+130 RTKRYIYYVVQ

-162 NPIARSNA
+162 NPIARSNM

-226 AYNAGEGKVSREIKK
+226 GYNAGEGKVAREIKK
-241 NKRRKRATDY
+241 NKRRKRPTDY

-272 IIQNPSKYNVEVLE
+272 IIQNPSKFNVDVPY
-286 IPNEPYFGEVT
+286 IPNAPYFGEVT
-297 ITEQMDIDL
+297 LTEQMDIDL

-332 ESQPTTIL
+332 EQEPTIIL
-340 LPQYKINTYSKNLAE
+340 LPKYKIETYNKNLAE
-355 HDGPLSN
+355 HNEPLSN
-362 WILYKPKRRES
+362 WVLYKPKRKES
-373 IMRVA
+373 IMKVA
-378 KKFDVNLSTFKR
+378 KRFDINLSTFKR
-390 INNLNG
+390 INSLNG
-396 RVTFRRNSTVLIPKS
+396 RVTFRKNSTVLIPKS
-411 NELKSKYTLK
+411 NALKSKYTLK
-421 GTGDFNYTSVG
+421 GTGDYNYTSVG

>member
-1 MNQLTTNIYF
+1 MSWFTKYIHF
-11 ISLVLIIFISPI
+11 IIFGIFLSSSI
-23 NLKAES
+23 NLKAETS
-29 SHNHCHCINA
+29 DDHCHCVNA
-39 QQQTFEYIEEADSNE
+39 QQQIFEYVDEVKGSEITQSTREAKTSPRE
-54 ISQSKKNFYLT
+54 IL
-65 IPKPLNEKSLFTTEV
+65 
-80 GIQER
+80 IQEK
-85 PENIWNIVNKG
+85 PENIWKVVNKG
-96 YRIPDP
+96 YGIPDP

-130 RAKRYIYYVVH
+130 RTKRYIYYVVQ

-162 NPIARSNA
+162 NPIARSNM

-195 ERSNVILSTNA
+195 ERSNVILSTDA

-226 AYNAGEGKVSREIKK
+226 GYNAGEGKVAREIKK
-241 NKRRKRATDY
+241 NKRRKRPTDY

-272 IIQNPSKYNVEVLE
+272 IIQNPSKFNVDVPY
-286 IPNEPYFGEVT
+286 IPNAPYFEEVT
-297 ITEQMDIDL
+297 LTEQMDIDL

-332 ESQPTTIL
+332 EQEPTIIL
-340 LPQYKINTYSKNLAE
+340 LPKYKIETYNKNLAE
-355 HDGPLSN
+355 HNEPLSN
-362 WILYKPKRRES
+362 WVLYKPKRKES
-373 IMRVA
+373 IMKVA
-378 KKFDVNLSTFKR
+378 KRFDINLSTFKR
-390 INNLNG
+390 INSLNG
-396 RVTFRRNSTVLIPKS
+396 RVTFRKNSTVLIPKS
-411 NELKSKYTLK
+411 NALKSKYTLK
-421 GTGDFNYTSVG
+421 GTGDYNYTSVG

>member
-1 MNQLTTNIYF
+1 MSWFTKYIHF
-11 ISLVLIIFISPI
+11 IVFGIFFSSSI
-23 NLKAES
+23 NLKAETS
-29 SHNHCHCINA
+29 DDHCHCVNA
-39 QQQTFEYIEEADSNE
+39 QQQIFEYVDEVEGNE
-54 ISQSKKNFYLT
+54 ITQSTGKARTSPREIL
-65 IPKPLNEKSLFTTEV
+65 
-80 GIQER
+80 IQEK
-85 PENIWNIVNKG
+85 PENIWKVVNKG
-96 YRIPDP
+96 YGIPDP

-130 RAKRYIYYVVH
+130 RTKRYIYYVVQ

-162 NPIARSNA
+162 NPIARSNM

-226 AYNAGEGKVSREIKK
+226 GYNAGEGKVAREIKK
-241 NKRRKRATDY
+241 NKRRKRPTDY

-272 IIQNPSKYNVEVLE
+272 IIQNPSKFNVDVPY
-286 IPNEPYFGEVT
+286 IPNAPYFGEVT
-297 ITEQMDIDL
+297 LTEQMDIDL

-332 ESQPTTIL
+332 EQEPTIIL
-340 LPQYKINTYSKNLAE
+340 LPKYKIETYNKNLAE
-355 HDGPLSN
+355 HNEPLSN
-362 WILYKPKRRES
+362 WVLYKPKRKES
-373 IMRVA
+373 IMKVA
-378 KKFDVNLSTFKR
+378 KRFDINLSTFKR
-390 INNLNG
+390 INSLNG

-411 NELKSKYTLK
+411 NALKSKYTLK
-421 GTGDFNYTSVG
+421 GTGDYNYTSVG

>member
-1 MNQLTTNIYF
+1 MSCFTRYIHF
-11 ISLVLIIFISPI
+11 IVFGIFFSSSI
-23 NLKAES
+23 NLKAETS
-29 SHNHCHCINA
+29 DDHCHCVNA
-39 QQQTFEYIEEADSNE
+39 QQQIFEYVDEVEGNE
-54 ISQSKKNFYLT
+54 ITQSTSKARTSPREIL
-65 IPKPLNEKSLFTTEV
+65 
-80 GIQER
+80 IQEK
-85 PENIWNIVNKG
+85 PENIWKVVNKG
-96 YRIPDP
+96 YGIPDP

-130 RAKRYIYYVVH
+130 RTKRYIYYVVQ

-162 NPIARSNA
+162 NPIARSNM

-226 AYNAGEGKVSREIKK
+226 GYNAGEGKVAREIKK
-241 NKRRKRATDY
+241 NKRRKRPTDY

-272 IIQNPSKYNVEVLE
+272 IIQNPSKFNVDVPY
-286 IPNEPYFGEVT
+286 IPNTPYFGEVT
-297 ITEQMDIDL
+297 LTEQMDIDL

-332 ESQPTTIL
+332 EQEPTIIL
-340 LPQYKINTYSKNLAE
+340 LPKYKIETYNKNLAE
-355 HDGPLSN
+355 HNEPLSN
-362 WILYKPKRRES
+362 WVLYKPKRKES
-373 IMRVA
+373 IMKVA
-378 KKFDVNLSTFKR
+378 KRFDINLSTFKR
-390 INNLNG
+390 INSLNG
-396 RVTFRRNSTVLIPKS
+396 RVTFRKNSTVLIPKS
-411 NELKSKYTLK
+411 NALKSKYTLK
-421 GTGDFNYTSVG
+421 GTGDYNYTSVG

>member
-1 MNQLTTNIYF
+1 MSWFTRYIHF
-11 ISLVLIIFISPI
+11 IVFGIFFSSSI
-23 NLKAES
+23 NLKAETS
-29 SHNHCHCINA
+29 DDHCHCVNA
-39 QQQTFEYIEEADSNE
+39 QQQIFEYVDEAEGNE
-54 ISQSKKNFYLT
+54 ITQSTGKARTSPREIL
-65 IPKPLNEKSLFTTEV
+65 
-80 GIQER
+80 IQEK
-85 PENIWNIVNKG
+85 PENIWKVVNKG
-96 YRIPDP
+96 YGIPDP

-130 RAKRYIYYVVH
+130 RTKRYIYYVVQ

-162 NPIARSNA
+162 NPIARSNM

-226 AYNAGEGKVSREIKK
+226 GYNAGEGKVAREIKK
-241 NKRRKRATDY
+241 NKRRKRPTDY

-272 IIQNPSKYNVEVLE
+272 IIQNPSKFNVDVPY
-286 IPNEPYFGEVT
+286 IPNTPYFEEVT
-297 ITEQMDIDL
+297 LTEQMDIDL

-332 ESQPTTIL
+332 EQEPTIIL
-340 LPQYKINTYSKNLAE
+340 LPKYKIETYNKNLAE
-355 HDGPLSN
+355 HNEPLSN
-362 WILYKPKRRES
+362 WVLYKPKRKES
-373 IMRVA
+373 IMKVA
-378 KKFDVNLSTFKR
+378 KRFDINLSTFKR
-390 INNLNG
+390 INSLNG
-396 RVTFRRNSTVLIPKS
+396 RVTFRKNSTVLIPKS
-411 NELKSKYTLK
+411 NALKSKYTLK
-421 GTGDFNYTSVG
+421 GTGDYNYTSVG

>member
-1 MNQLTTNIYF
+1 MSWFTKYIHF
-11 ISLVLIIFISPI
+11 IVFGIFFSSSI
-23 NLKAES
+23 NLKAETS
-29 SHNHCHCINA
+29 DDHCHCVNA
-39 QQQTFEYIEEADSNE
+39 QQQIFEYVDEVEGNE
-54 ISQSKKNFYLT
+54 ITQSTGKARTSPREIL
-65 IPKPLNEKSLFTTEV
+65 
-80 GIQER
+80 IQEK
-85 PENIWNIVNKG
+85 PENIWKVVNKG
-96 YRIPDP
+96 YGIPDP

-130 RAKRYIYYVVH
+130 RTKRYIYYVVQ

-162 NPIARSNA
+162 NPIARSNM

-226 AYNAGEGKVSREIKK
+226 GYNAGEGKVAREIKK
-241 NKRRKRATDY
+241 NKRRKRPTDY

-272 IIQNPSKYNVEVLE
+272 IIQNPSKFNVDVPY
-286 IPNEPYFGEVT
+286 IPNTPYFGEVT
-297 ITEQMDIDL
+297 LTEQMDIDL

-332 ESQPTTIL
+332 EQEPIIIL
-340 LPQYKINTYSKNLAE
+340 LPKNKIETYNKNLAE
-355 HDGPLSN
+355 HNEPLSN
-362 WILYKPKRRES
+362 WVLYKPKRKES
-373 IMRVA
+373 IMKVA
-378 KKFDVNLSTFKR
+378 KKFDINLSTFKR
-390 INNLNG
+390 INSLNG
-396 RVTFRRNSTVLIPKS
+396 RVTFRKNSTVLIPKS
-411 NELKSKYTLK
+411 NALKSKYTLK
-421 GTGDFNYTSVG
+421 GTGDYNYTSVG

>member
-1 MNQLTTNIYF
+1 MSWFTKYIHF
-11 ISLVLIIFISPI
+11 IVFGIFFSSSI
-23 NLKAES
+23 NLKAETS
-29 SHNHCHCINA
+29 DDHCHCVNA
-39 QQQTFEYIEEADSNE
+39 QQQIFEYVDEVEGNE
-54 ISQSKKNFYLT
+54 ITQSTSKARTSPREIL
-65 IPKPLNEKSLFTTEV
+65 
-80 GIQER
+80 IQEK
-85 PENIWNIVNKG
+85 PENIWKVVNKG
-96 YRIPDP
+96 YGIPDP

-130 RAKRYIYYVVH
+130 RTKRYIYYVVQ

-162 NPIARSNA
+162 NPIARSNM

-226 AYNAGEGKVSREIKK
+226 GYNAGEGKVAREIKK
-241 NKRRKRATDY
+241 NKRRKRPTDY

-272 IIQNPSKYNVEVLE
+272 IIQNPSKFNVDVPY
-286 IPNEPYFGEVT
+286 IPNAPYFGEVT
-297 ITEQMDIDL
+297 LTEQMDIDL

-332 ESQPTTIL
+332 EQEPTIIL
-340 LPQYKINTYSKNLAE
+340 LPKYKIETYNKNLAE
-355 HDGPLSN
+355 HNEPLSN
-362 WILYKPKRRES
+362 WVLYKPKRKES
-373 IMRVA
+373 IMKVA
-378 KKFDVNLSTFKR
+378 KRFDINLSTFKR
-390 INNLNG
+390 INSLNG
-396 RVTFRRNSTVLIPKS
+396 RVTFRKNSTVLIPKS
-411 NELKSKYTLK
+411 NALKSKYTLK
-421 GTGDFNYTSVG
+421 GTGDYNYTSVG

>member
-1 MNQLTTNIYF
+1 MSWFTKYIHF
-11 ISLVLIIFISPI
+11 IVFGIFLSSSI
-23 NLKAES
+23 NLKAEIS
-29 SHNHCHCINA
+29 DDHCHCVNA
-39 QQQTFEYIEEADSNE
+39 QQQIFEYVDEVKGSEITQSTREAKTSPRE
-54 ISQSKKNFYLT
+54 IL
-65 IPKPLNEKSLFTTEV
+65 
-80 GIQER
+80 IQEK
-85 PENIWNIVNKG
+85 PENIWKVVNKG
-96 YRIPDP
+96 YGIPDP

-130 RAKRYIYYVVH
+130 RTKRYIYYVVQ

-162 NPIARSNA
+162 NPIARSNM

-226 AYNAGEGKVSREIKK
+226 GYNAGEGKVAREIKK
-241 NKRRKRATDY
+241 NKRRKRPTDY

-272 IIQNPSKYNVEVLE
+272 IIQNPSKFNVDVPY
-286 IPNEPYFGEVT
+286 IPNAPYFGEVT
-297 ITEQMDIDL
+297 LTEQMDIDL

-332 ESQPTTIL
+332 EQEPTIIL
-340 LPQYKINTYSKNLAE
+340 LPKYKIETYNKNLAE
-355 HDGPLSN
+355 HNEPLSN
-362 WILYKPKRRES
+362 WVLYKPKRKES
-373 IMRVA
+373 IMKVA
-378 KKFDVNLSTFKR
+378 KRFDINLSTFKR
-390 INNLNG
+390 INSLNG

-411 NELKSKYTLK
+411 NALKSKYTLK
-421 GTGDFNYTSVG
+421 GTGDYNYTSVG

>member
-1 MNQLTTNIYF
+1 MSWFTKYIHF
-11 ISLVLIIFISPI
+11 IVFGIFLSSSI
-23 NLKAES
+23 NLKAETS
-29 SHNHCHCINA
+29 DDHCHCVNA
-39 QQQTFEYIEEADSNE
+39 QQQIFEYVDEVKGSEITQSTREAKTSPRE
-54 ISQSKKNFYLT
+54 IL
-65 IPKPLNEKSLFTTEV
+65 
-80 GIQER
+80 IQEK
-85 PENIWNIVNKG
+85 PENIWKVVNKG
-96 YRIPDP
+96 YGIPDP

-130 RAKRYIYYVVH
+130 RTKRYIYYVVQ

-162 NPIARSNA
+162 NPIARSNM

-195 ERSNVILSTNA
+195 ERSNVILSTDA

-226 AYNAGEGKVSREIKK
+226 GYNAGEGKVAREIKK
-241 NKRRKRATDY
+241 NKRRKRPTDY

-272 IIQNPSKYNVEVLE
+272 IIQNPSKFNVDVPY
-286 IPNEPYFGEVT
+286 IPNTPYFEEVT
-297 ITEQMDIDL
+297 LTEQMDIDL

-321 NAHHKRPLIPK
+321 NAHHKRRLIPK
-332 ESQPTTIL
+332 EQVPTIIL
-340 LPQYKINTYSKNLAE
+340 LPKYKIETYNKNLAE
-355 HDGPLSN
+355 HNEPLSN
-362 WILYKPKRRES
+362 WVLYKPKRKES
-373 IMRVA
+373 IMKVA
-378 KKFDVNLSTFKR
+378 KRFDINLSTFKR
-390 INNLNG
+390 INSLNG

-411 NELKSKYTLK
+411 NALKSKYTLK
-421 GTGDFNYTSVG
+421 GTGDYNYTSVG

>member
-1 MNQLTTNIYF
+1 MIRFSKNIFCVYLSLIFLT
-11 ISLVLIIFISPI
+11 LPI

-29 SHNHCHCINA
+29 NVDHCHCINA
-39 QQQTFEYIEEADSNE
+39 QQQSFEYVDENTET
-54 ISQSKKNFYLT
+54 SQST
-65 IPKPLNEKSLFTTEV
+65 EETSLSFGEV
-80 GIQER
+80 LIQEK
-85 PENIWNIVNKG
+85 PEDIWNIVNKG

-130 RAKRYIYYVVH
+130 RTKRYIYYVVQ

-162 NPIARSNA
+162 NPIARSNM

-182 GKNYGLK
+182 GKNYGL
-189 QNWWKD
+189 QQDWWKD

-213 LYKQF
+213 LYNQF

-226 AYNAGEGKVSREIKK
+226 AYNAGEGKVGREIKR

-272 IIQNPSKYNVEVLE
+272 IIQNPQKYNVEVPY
-286 IPNEPYFGEVT
+286 IPNAPYFAEVT
-297 ITEQMDIDL
+297 LTEQMDIDL

-340 LPQYKINTYSKNLAE
+340 LPQHKVEMYNKNLMAHNE
-355 HDGPLSN
+355 SLSN
-362 WILYKPKRRES
+362 WVLYKPKRKES
-373 IMRVA
+373 IMKVA
-378 KKFDVNLSTFKR
+378 KKFDINLSTFKR
-390 INNLNG
+390 INSLNG
-396 RVTFRRNSTVLIPKS
+396 RVTFRKNSTVLIPKS
-411 NELKSKYTLK
+411 SELKSKYTLK

-440 TLGGIARKYKV
+440 TLGGIARKYRV

>member
-1 MNQLTTNIYF
+1 MSWLTKYIHF
-11 ISLVLIIFISPI
+11 IVFGIFLSSSI
-23 NLKAES
+23 NLKAEIS
-29 SHNHCHCINA
+29 DDHCHCVNA
-39 QQQTFEYIEEADSNE
+39 QQQIFEYVDEVKGSEITQITSEARTSPRE
-54 ISQSKKNFYLT
+54 IL
-65 IPKPLNEKSLFTTEV
+65 
-80 GIQER
+80 IQEK
-85 PENIWNIVNKG
+85 PENIWKVVNKG
-96 YRIPDP
+96 YGIPDP

-130 RAKRYIYYVVH
+130 RTKRYIYYVVQ

-162 NPIARSNA
+162 NPIARSNM

-226 AYNAGEGKVSREIKK
+226 GYNAGEGKVAREIKK
-241 NKRRKRATDY
+241 NKRRKRPTDY

-272 IIQNPSKYNVEVLE
+272 IIQNPSRFNVDVPY
-286 IPNEPYFGEVT
+286 IPNAPYFEEVT
-297 ITEQMDIDL
+297 LTEQMDIDL

-332 ESQPTTIL
+332 EQEPTIIL
-340 LPQYKINTYSKNLAE
+340 LPKYKIETYNKNLAE
-355 HDGPLSN
+355 HNEPLSN
-362 WILYKPKRRES
+362 WVLYKPKRKES
-373 IMRVA
+373 IMKVA
-378 KKFDVNLSTFKR
+378 KRFDINLSTFKR
-390 INNLNG
+390 INSLNG
-396 RVTFRRNSTVLIPKS
+396 RVTFRKNSTVLIPKS
-411 NELKSKYTLK
+411 NALKSKYTLK
-421 GTGDFNYTSVG
+421 GTGDYNYTSVG

>member
-1 MNQLTTNIYF
+1 MSWFTKYIHF
-11 ISLVLIIFISPI
+11 IVFGIFLSSSI
-23 NLKAES
+23 NLKAEIS
-29 SHNHCHCINA
+29 DDHCHCVNA
-39 QQQTFEYIEEADSNE
+39 QQQIFEYVDEVEGNE
-54 ISQSKKNFYLT
+54 ITQSTRKARTSPREIL
-65 IPKPLNEKSLFTTEV
+65 
-80 GIQER
+80 IQEK
-85 PENIWNIVNKG
+85 PENIWKVVNKG
-96 YRIPDP
+96 YGIPDP

-130 RAKRYIYYVVH
+130 RTKRYIYYVVQ

-162 NPIARSNA
+162 NPIARSNM

-226 AYNAGEGKVSREIKK
+226 GYNAGEGKVAREIKK
-241 NKRRKRATDY
+241 NKRRKRPTDY

-272 IIQNPSKYNVEVLE
+272 IIQNPSKFNVDVPY
-286 IPNEPYFGEVT
+286 IPNAPYFGEVT
-297 ITEQMDIDL
+297 LTEQMDIDL

-332 ESQPTTIL
+332 EQEPTIIL
-340 LPQYKINTYSKNLAE
+340 LPKYKIETYNKNLAE
-355 HDGPLSN
+355 HNEPLSN
-362 WILYKPKRRES
+362 WVLYKPKRKES
-373 IMRVA
+373 IMKVA
-378 KKFDVNLSTFKR
+378 KRFDINLSTFKR
-390 INNLNG
+390 INSLNG
-396 RVTFRRNSTVLIPKS
+396 RVTFRKNSTVLIPKS
-411 NELKSKYTLK
+411 NALKSKYTLK
-421 GTGDFNYTSVG
+421 GTGDYNYTSVG